1 MWIVINL
8 YGLKVTYYL
17 FIFKRIIVVQ
27 VSLGQELIPIR
38 L

>member
-1 MWIVINL
+1 
-8 YGLKVTYYL
+8 
-17 FIFKRIIVVQ
+17 VVQ